1 MAKLMLENETV
12 DISLDTVYY
21 YKSMILTE
29 YSKDNLCY
37 SYTLVHERIR
47 TLTAENFHVCV
58 LRVL

>member
-1 MAKLMLENETV
+1 MLVLENETV
-12 DISLDTVYY
+12 DISLDTVYH

-29 YSKDNLCY
+29 YRKDNLYY

-47 TLTAENFHVCV
+47 TLTGENFHVSV